1 MIATATREGYVQTL
15 LGRRRYLPDL
25 RSQNRAVRQNAERQ
39 AINMPIQGTS
49 ADMIKIA
56 MVRIDAAFRSARL
69 QSAMLLQV
77 HDELL
82 FEVGKKEE
90 KEVRRI
96 VEKEMVEALPLSVPV
111 QVDIGAGRNWL
122 DAH

>member
-1 MIATATREGYVQTL
+1 
-15 LGRRRYLPDL
+15 
-25 RSQNRAVRQNAERQ
+25 
-39 AINMPIQGTS
+39 MPIQGTS

-56 MVRIDAAFRSARL
+56 MVRIDAAFRSAKL
-69 QSAMLLQV
+69 HSAMLLQV

-82 FEVGKKEE
+82 FEVRKKEE
-90 KEVRRI
+90 KDVRKI

-111 QVDIGAGRNWL
+111 QIDIGTGRNWL